1 LDKTIHRA
9 KLYNSVFDAK
19 KGGINL
25 FIAICRLK
33 IKPVFGLF
41 DGLSFDCMRINH
53 GGSDITVTQQFLNC
67 ADIIVGLQQVAGKTV
82 PESMGG
88 CAFRDFSLPY
98 CPFDCFLDMGFMEI
112 IPSVFLYFR
121 QRNRAIFFTLAVVDG

>member
-1 LDKTIHRA
+1 MSGMAEGCRVGKTKDGYESRNSHL
-9 KLYNSVFDAK
+9 LYNSVFDAK
-19 KGGINL
+19 RGGINL

-33 IKPVFGLF
+33 IKPAFGLF
-41 DGLSFDCMRINH
+41 DGFSFDCMRINH

-98 CPFDCFLDMGFMEI
+98 
-112 IPSVFLYFR
+112 
-121 QRNRAIFFTLAVVDG
+121 